1 MRKTTNFRHC
11 HPSIPAGRIATNH
24 IIPLFLVSCHGDTMM
39 VLYRVVWKALEAL
52 IVDMEMRICPLVALK
67 DGDFVGR
74 CSSSVRKVSRECE

>member
-1 MRKTTNFRHC
+1 
-11 HPSIPAGRIATNH
+11 
-24 IIPLFLVSCHGDTMM
+24 MM